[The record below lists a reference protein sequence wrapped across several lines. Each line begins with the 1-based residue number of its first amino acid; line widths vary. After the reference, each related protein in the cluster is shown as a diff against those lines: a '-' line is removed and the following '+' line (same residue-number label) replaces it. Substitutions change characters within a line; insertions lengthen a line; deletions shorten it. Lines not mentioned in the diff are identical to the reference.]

1 MSELTKNFDASLL
14 DKLEHVV
21 VHGYIA
27 EEHFKSLLSSVVGEK
42 ITDKMNNG
50 SLKVNF
56 IGEQFEKKKPDS
68 TTLVVEVSSTVIG
81 FSIGT
86 HEGTINP
93 IDNNLENKL
102 LMTLIAVDSC

>member
-56 IGEQFEKKKPDS
+56 IGEQFES
-68 TTLVVEVSSTVIG
+68 ML
-81 FSIGT
+81 
-86 HEGTINP
+86 
-93 IDNNLENKL
+93 NLKFRR
-102 LMTLIAVDSC
+102 S